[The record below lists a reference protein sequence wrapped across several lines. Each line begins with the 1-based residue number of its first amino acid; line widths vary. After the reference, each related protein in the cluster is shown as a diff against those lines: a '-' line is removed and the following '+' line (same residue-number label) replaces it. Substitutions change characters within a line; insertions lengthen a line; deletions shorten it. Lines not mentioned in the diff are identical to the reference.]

1 MTKWALL
8 VSLIVVL
15 LVAVKR
21 LRRLMYLAMT
31 ICGFDAGLLATVWVK
46 TYCNVLWSLC
56 VYMSLSVCLPMCSVC
71 VCVCVSV
78 CVRVCVCLC
87 TKNVLTG
94 NITICIR
101 MQYVCDT
108 MCTS

>member
-56 VYMSLSVCLPMCSVC
+56 VCICLFLSVCLCAVSVCVPVYLCVFVYVC
-71 VCVCVSV
+71 VCVP
-78 CVRVCVCLC
+78 
-87 TKNVLTG
+87 
-94 NITICIR
+94 R
-101 MQYVCDT
+101 M
-108 MCTS
+108 S

>member
-1 MTKWALL
+1 MRTIVLTNFISYKYGHCIYNNPNVDSTNVFYSLLYVLCRLNVTKWALL

-46 TYCNVLWSLC
+46 TH
-56 VYMSLSVCLPMCSVC
+56 
-71 VCVCVSV
+71 
-78 CVRVCVCLC
+78 
-87 TKNVLTG
+87 
-94 NITICIR
+94 
-101 MQYVCDT
+101 
-108 MCTS
+108 